1 MIHFNR
7 FFSPGPKDGTGAP
20 VKNKE
25 LNEEDDFND
34 DEAIVNSE
42 ETLDQDEEN
51 ADTDTGFEEAE
62 EAEDEELET
71 SGSQDDE
78 EVEGDEPNK
87 I

>member
-20 VKNKE
+20 IKNKE

-42 ETLDQDEEN
+42 ETLELDEEN
-51 ADTDTGFEEAE
+51 ADTDNEFADTDALEDEESGNAPG
-62 EAEDEELET
+62 AEDEEA
-71 SGSQDDE
+71 DE
-78 EVEGDEPNK
+78 ESSR